1 MDTSP
6 LLCDKQTNDSGATLV
21 ESLSPALLFQGVARI
36 VHQRVW
42 EDASV
47 RGLQGRDEEL
57 KKAEEKAA

>member
-6 LLCDKQTNDSGATLV
+6 LLCDKQTNDQGATLV
-21 ESLSPALLFQGVARI
+21 ESLSPTLLFQGVARI
-36 VHQRVW
+36 VQRAW

-57 KKAEEKAA
+57 KKAEGKAA